1 MKTAVDKVKQGK
13 QRDVNARFAAMVSHY
28 LFDVEFC
35 NPAAG
40 WEKGQ
45 IEKNVQDA
53 RRRLWQKVPEMPS
66 LTALNDWLAA
76 RCVALWHEST
86 HPTEARTI
94 QAALDTER
102 IVTGKQIGRAHV

>member
-1 MKTAVDKVKQGK
+1 M
-13 QRDVNARFAAMVSHY
+13 RS
-28 LFDVEFC
+28 FC

-53 RRRLWQKVPEMPS
+53 RRQLWQKVPDMSS

-76 RCVALWHEST
+76 RCVALWHGSN
-86 HPTEARTI
+86 PPDRS
-94 QAALDTER
+94 QNNL
-102 IVTGKQIGRAHV
+102 G